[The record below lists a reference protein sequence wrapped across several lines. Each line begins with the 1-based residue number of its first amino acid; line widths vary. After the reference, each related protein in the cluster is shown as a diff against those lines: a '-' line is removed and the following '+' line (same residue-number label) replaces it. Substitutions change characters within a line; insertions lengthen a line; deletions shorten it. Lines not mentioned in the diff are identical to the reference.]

1 MLPSLLFIK
10 PSSCNCF
17 LANFSAF
24 KAVCM
29 SYLGQFLSITVS
41 LMSQNQEV
49 KKKKCLTFLKILKGR
64 SSARR
69 LTGMR
74 VIALYVTDPDRKPM
88 PLWLTGDLR
97 TATQTCRH
105 CLQPYSVVDQSHKY
119 LTSRKAEG
127 SAESL

>member
-49 KKKKCLTFLKILKGR
+49 KKKCLTFLKNLKGR

-74 VIALYVTDPDRKPM
+74 GIALYVTDPDRKPM
-88 PLWLTGDLR
+88 PL
-97 TATQTCRH
+97 
-105 CLQPYSVVDQSHKY
+105 
-119 LTSRKAEG
+119 
-127 SAESL
+127 